1 MGIWSL
7 ITATFSDWYDDRAQR
22 MGAAL
27 AYYTVFALAPGV
39 LLIVAVA
46 GLGFG
51 RDIAQEQFVEQLGY
65 VLGAEG
71 ARAIDAMIVSA
82 RRQAVGTTA
91 ALLAA
96 GTLLFGLWGVFGELQ
111 DALNT
116 IWGVAPK
123 PGRGILQMVKDRFL
137 SFAMVTGI
145 GFLLLVSLA
154 VSAWLAAVGKFFSYL
169 LPAPEMV
176 LKAIDVSV
184 SVLVITV
191 LFALTFKLLPDVEVA
206 WRDVFVGAGVTSL
219 LFVIGKS
226 LIGLYLG
233 KSSIGSVYGAAG
245 SLVVILVWVY
255 YSSQIVILGAEFTK
269 VWARRHGRGVVVDE
283 DAVPLTTEARR
294 EQGMGRRDAV

>member
-1 MGIWSL
+1 MGIWSVVA
-7 ITATFSDWYDDRAQR
+7 ATFNDWYDDRAQR

-39 LLIVAVA
+39 VLVVAVA

-51 RDIAQEQFVEQLGY
+51 TDTAQQQFVEQIGY
-65 VLGAEG
+65 LLGAEG
-71 ARAIDAMIVSA
+71 ARAIEAMIISA
-82 RRQAVGTTA
+82 RRQEVGTTA
-91 ALLAA
+91 AVLAA

-123 PGRGILQMVKDRFL
+123 PGRNFVQMVKDRFL

-154 VSAWLAAVGKFFSYL
+154 VSAWLAAAGKFFSYL

-176 LKAIDVSV
+176 LKAVDVSV
-184 SVLVITV
+184 SFAVITV
-191 LFALTFKLLPDVEVA
+191 LFGLTFKLLPDVDVA
-206 WRDVFVGAGVTSL
+206 WRDVWLGAAVTSL
-219 LFVIGKS
+219 LFVAGKS

-255 YSSQIVILGAEFTK
+255 YSSQIVIFGAEFTK
-269 VWARRHGRGVVVDE
+269 VWARRRGGGAVVE
-283 DAVPLTTEARR
+283 PTAVPLTTEAKR
-294 EQGMGRRDAV
+294 EQGMRRRDVV